1 MASQIEKDSTGS
13 VRGGNLRPEIIGIIA
28 GQNYR
33 DMTSEETKADVAWL
47 KQSIRVEGVKDPI
60 DVIFSDGKWFL
71 APGGGECRLTAC
83 KELRKEKWDGYI
95 PCFQVKGDEVYLLK
109 RSILRNTGLAPT
121 LLELGK
127 ALQQLVDLK
136 LPMEEVLKCVPPSI
150 TTDPAK
156 ALRVAK
162 KALDLNAA
170 PIAVKKAV
178 KEGIGGVKVSEG
190 RAVAEAKKNP
200 LTAAENLATAASEA
214 KAKGKTVL
222 MREKGPG
229 KATKAKAAT
238 AKQVEEWLKLADAM
252 ADVALD
258 LTVDRDEV
266 VACADKYNTAR
277 SRG

>member
-33 DMTSEETKADVAWL
+33 DMTSEETKAHVAWL

-222 MREKGPG
+222 MREKGAG

-258 LTVDRDEV
+258 LTLERDEV

>member
-1 MASQIEKDSTGS
+1 MARLEELGTTG
-13 VRGGNLRPEIIGIIA
+13 VRATRLRPEIIIVDWSK
-28 GQNYR
+28 NYR
-33 DMTSEETKADVAWL
+33 DRDSQATRDHIAWL
-47 KQSIRVEGVKDPI
+47 KEEIRVDGVKKPV
-60 DVIFSDGKWFL
+60 DVVFSGGKVYL
-71 APGGGECRLTAC
+71 EAGYCRLTAAQQ
-83 KELRKEKWDGYI
+83 LRKEKWDGFIDCI
-95 PCFQVKGDEVYLLK
+95 PVKGDEATRLAK
-109 RSILRNTGLAPT
+109 NIIDNTALPPT

-127 ALQQLVDLK
+127 ALQQLLDYGWD
-136 LPMEEVLKCVPPSI
+136 MERVAKCVPPSI

-156 ALRVAK
+156 AIRAAK

-258 LTVDRDEV
+258 LTVDREEV

>member
-1 MASQIEKDSTGS
+1 MASQIEKDSVGS
-13 VRGGNLRPEIIGIIA
+13 VRGGNLRPEIITIIA

-33 DMTSEETKADVAWL
+33 DMTSEETKAHVAWL

-127 ALQQLVDLK
+127 ALQQLIDLK
-136 LPMEEVLKCVPPSI
+136 QPLEEVVKCVPPSI

-156 ALRVAK
+156 AIRIAK

-170 PIAVKKAV
+170 PLAVKKAV
-178 KEGIGGVKVSEG
+178 KEGVDGVKVSEA
-190 RAVAEAKKNP
+190 RAVAETRRNP
-200 LTAAENLATAASEA
+200 LTAAERLTTAASDA
-214 KAKGKTVL
+214 KAKGKTVV

-258 LTVDRDEV
+258 LTVDREEV